1 MDIVEVCAEG
11 RCTDIFKVGQDAEG
25 GQHIAEPFAPDH
37 SPATEDTL
45 AGEGAP
51 PDRIGIGAKLCL
63 RLWVALQADGG
74 QRLRRHDDGATPHQ
88 LLDLGH
94 DLGAHGGTIGQDE
107 QAIAHTVGQDDG
119 AAGVR
124 SHTCQQ
130 GIRAGHVV
138 VIPSA
143 QLLLHPSEQGLTGRR
158 LVVADD
164 ADVTHR
170 LALHQHDC
178 VASRPRQEGP

>member
-1 MDIVEVCAEG
+1 MDIAEVGAEG
-11 RCTDIFKVGQDAEG
+11 RGADVFKVGLDTDMA
-25 GQHIAEPFAPDH
+25 QHLAEPFAPND
-37 SPATEDTL
+37 SPTPKDTL
-45 AGEGAP
+45 ARERAP
-51 PDRIGIGAKLCL
+51 PNGIGVGAEQRL

-130 GIRAGHVV
+130 GIGTGHVV

-170 LALHQHDC
+170 LALH
-178 VASRPRQEGP
+178 